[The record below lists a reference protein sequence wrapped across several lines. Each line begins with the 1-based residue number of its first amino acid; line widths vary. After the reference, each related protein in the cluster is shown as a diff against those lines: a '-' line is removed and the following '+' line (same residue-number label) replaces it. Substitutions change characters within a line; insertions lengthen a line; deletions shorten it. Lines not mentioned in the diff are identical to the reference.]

1 LDQARTIRIVAGV
14 SAWPP
19 STRAWRPRCAPTISD
34 GPRPRAS
41 ARQEPAGFVVAK
53 PAAARAPRR
62 GWPAACNLAGQVC
75 RAGASR
81 RFDEEARWLCAPCA
95 FKAVQRHLA

>member
-53 PAAARAPRR
+53 PAAARARARMARRLQPGGAGVPSWRQPAVRRR
-62 GWPAACNLAGQVC
+62 GAMAVRAVRVQSGAASPRL
-75 RAGASR
+75 
-81 RFDEEARWLCAPCA
+81 
-95 FKAVQRHLA
+95 